1 MNGEWIVKGEV
12 DYAGKPKTPLAKYF
26 VEFNDLVG
34 PQGPHR
40 RLFLK
45 LLDRSYALTLCEKV
59 SWQTR

>member
-40 RLFLK
+40 RQYLK
-45 LLDRSYALTLCEKV
+45 LLDKSYI
-59 SWQTR
+59 